1 MTLVH
6 IGPYTTAKVCWD
18 CVHAEYMAKSIYA
31 QNDLESTFYEMC
43 CEKGVDVQ
51 AFLMSLQYKCEE
63 LVVAGVSITDRDYQ
77 RTVL

>member
-1 MTLVH
+1 MLNT
-6 IGPYTTAKVCWD
+6 WQ
-18 CVHAEYMAKSIYA
+18 KSVYA

-43 CEKGVDVQ
+43 CEKEGDVR

-77 RTVL
+77 CTIL